1 MVKRFEF
8 ASDRRSQTSE
18 MRWRFWFSSVTVFV
32 TLVLISWGG
41 FVTSID
47 AGLAVP
53 DWPAT
58 FGSYDPFITGFE
70 DPDDPT
76 ARWWHS
82 TPVLAEHGHRL
93 LGALV
98 GMMILVLA
106 FWTWWS
112 DHRRWMKVLGFV
124 ALVLVTVQGILGG
137 LRVIWL
143 SLDLAVVH
151 AFTAQIF
158 FSLLIAMTIFTSRS
172 WLEDRFK
179 VSSSVTMSHI
189 GRTRY
194 LALGTLAALYLQIIL
209 GALLRHP
216 GLSVDPLFASIH
228 IVGAFVVTGLVFAT
242 FAYVWRYVELA
253 PWLRRATW
261 WMLGLVVLQ
270 FALGLG
276 AFAVILYEA
285 PHAMRSVLQVVLASS
300 HVTVGSLLVGSTVA
314 VILYALRRP
323 FFPSSAGGNGEE
335 TSHPVADQSTSSY
348 VT

>member
-1 MVKRFEF
+1 MLSRFEF
-8 ASDRRSQTSE
+8 STGRRPQPSE
-18 MRWRFWFSSVTVFV
+18 MRWRFWFSSATVFV

-58 FGSYDPFITGFE
+58 FGSLDPFGTGYV

-98 GMMILVLA
+98 GLMVLTLA
-106 FWTWWS
+106 FWTWRA
-112 DHRRWMKVLGFV
+112 DHRRWMRILGGV
-124 ALVLVTVQGILGG
+124 ALVLVTLQGILGG

-143 SLDLAVVH
+143 SLDLAMVH

-158 FSLLIAMTIFTSRS
+158 FSLLVAMTLFTSRS
-172 WLEDRFK
+172 WMERAF
-179 VSSSVTMSHI
+179 SV
-189 GRTRY
+189 GREAPVGAVRKTRL
-194 LALGTLAALYLQIIL
+194 LAVGALAALYVQIIL

-216 GLSVDPLFASIH
+216 GLSVDPLFAGIH
-228 IVGAFVVTGLVFAT
+228 IAGAFIVTGLMFAT
-242 FAYVWRYVELA
+242 AGHIWRYVQGA
-253 PWLRRATW
+253 PYLRTAAW
-261 WMLGLVVLQ
+261 WMLGIVVWQ
-270 FALGLG
+270 FAMGLG
-276 AFAVILYEA
+276 AFTVILYEA
-285 PHAMRSVLQVVLASS
+285 PAAIRSVVQVVLASG

-314 VILYALRRP
+314 VLLYSLRRP
-323 FFPSSAGGNGEE
+323 VMAQDPTPPLAARHATPAVQE
-335 TSHPVADQSTSSY
+335 PMLAD
-348 VT
+348 